1 MSVNSPSPIETE
13 TDIELRERGN
23 IKREQP
29 SLTGRLVAG
38 NVLWNILGNAAP
50 IVVAIG
56 SIPVLERTLGADRF
70 GLLALSWTFIGYFG
84 IFDLGLGLA
93 MTRSVATK
101 LAAGDHDTIHATVW
115 TTLAI
120 MAGLG
125 CLGLAVAWTLAP
137 VIIHTLRIPSGL
149 QAEALRTVQLLAF
162 SIPLVITSVGLRG
175 ILEAHLKFK
184 LVNLASMPLGIW
196 TYVGPIIALPF
207 THSLVVIVGLLIAG
221 RVAGFVLYLG
231 LALRAVPTMR
241 VVVFQFRLVRP
252 LLSYGGWLTVDNL
265 VDPITNFL
273 DRFLIGFLVA
283 IAAVTYYS
291 IPYELAAKAWL
302 LPVALSGVL
311 FPTLTRSLVHDRDQ
325 ARFFF
330 DRACKY
336 LLMAMFPIILAMV
349 CLAQPGLS
357 FWIGSQVASHSTPV
371 LQILAVG
378 VLITSLGSLAD
389 TFIDSYGRPDVSAK
403 LALGKFVVHFGP
415 AFWVIGHWGIVG
427 LAALWVTT
435 TGLEAAGMMIF
446 ALRFQ
451 GRTVSSLLRGVL
463 KTLPVW
469 ISLAGGALLPLN
481 TELKAA
487 YVVLVVGGAASFA
500 WRRLMSPE
508 ERRSI
513 RTRLDRSA
521 RASHDADAAASS
533 TS

>member
-13 TDIELRERGN
+13 TDLVIRERS
-23 IKREQP
+23 KVTREQP
-29 SLTGRLVAG
+29 RLTGRLVAG

-101 LAAGDHDTIHATVW
+101 LASGDHDTIHATVW

-120 MAGLG
+120 MASLG
-125 CLGLAVAWTLAP
+125 CLGLGVAWTLAP

-184 LVNLASMPLGIW
+184 LVNLAGIPLGVW
-196 TYVGPIIALPF
+196 TYIGPIIALPF
-207 THSLVVIVGLLIAG
+207 THSLVVIVGLLVIG
-221 RVAGFVLYLG
+221 RVAGFLLYLG
-231 LALRAVPTMR
+231 LALKAVPTMR
-241 VVVFQFRLVRP
+241 AVVFQFRLVRP

-311 FPTLTRSLVHDRDQ
+311 FPALTRSLVHDRAQ

-357 FWIGSQVASHSTPV
+357 FWIGPQVATRSTAV
-371 LQILAVG
+371 LQILAIG

-403 LALGKFVVHFGP
+403 LALGKMVVHFGP

-427 LAALWVTT
+427 LAALWVTS
-435 TGLEAAGMMIF
+435 TGLEAAGMMLF

-451 GRTVSSLLRGVL
+451 GRTASSLVRGVL
-463 KTLPVW
+463 KTTPVW
-469 ISLAGGALLPLN
+469 ILLAGAALLPLN
-481 TELKAA
+481 IELKAA
-487 YVVLVVGGAASFA
+487 YVVLVVSGSAGFA

-508 ERRSI
+508 ERGSI
-513 RTRLDRSA
+513 RARLGRPARSPDDR
-521 RASHDADAAASS
+521 DAAASS
-533 TS
+533 RS

>member
-1 MSVNSPSPIETE
+1 VSVNVPSPVEAETGAGAG
-13 TDIELRERGN
+13 GN
-23 IKREQP
+23 GTHAHEQP
-29 SLTGRLVAG
+29 TLTGRLVAG
-38 NVLWNILGNAAP
+38 NVLWNILGNAGP
-50 IVVAIG
+50 ILVAVV

-101 LAAGDHDTIHATVW
+101 LASGDHDTIHATVW

-120 MAGLG
+120 MAALG
-125 CLGLAVAWTLAP
+125 CIGLAVAWTLAP
-137 VIIHTLRIPSGL
+137 VIIHALRIPHGL

-184 LVNLASMPLGIW
+184 LVNLAGIPLGVW
-196 TYVGPIIALPF
+196 TYIGPIIALPF
-207 THSLVVIVGLLIAG
+207 TRSLVIIVGLLVIG
-221 RVAGFVLYLG
+221 RVAGFLLYLG
-231 LALRAVPTMR
+231 LSLRAVPTMR
-241 VVVFQFRLVRP
+241 SVVFQFPLVRP

-273 DRFLIGFLVA
+273 DRFLIGFLVS

-311 FPTLTRSLVHDRDQ
+311 FPTLTRSLVRDRAQ

-336 LLMAMFPIILAMV
+336 LLMAMFPIILIMV
-349 CLAQPGLS
+349 CLAQPGLTL
-357 FWIGSQVASHSTPV
+357 WIGPQVAAHSTLV
-371 LQILAVG
+371 LQLLGIG
-378 VLITSLGSLAD
+378 VLITSLGSIAD

-403 LALGKFVVHFGP
+403 LALGKMVVHFGP
-415 AFWVIGHWGIVG
+415 AFWVIGHWGIAG

-451 GRTVSSLLRGVL
+451 GRSASSLVRGVL
-463 KTLPVW
+463 KTAPVW
-469 ISLAGGALLPLN
+469 ILLAGAALPLN
-481 TELKAA
+481 IELKVA
-487 YVVLVVGGAASFA
+487 YVVLIVAGAVTYA
-500 WRRLMSPE
+500 WRRLLSPE
-508 ERRSI
+508 ELASI
-513 RTRLDRSA
+513 RARLGRPALTPHES
-521 RASHDADAAASS
+521 DAAASS
-533 TS
+533 VP